1 MDTLRT
7 GIWRWLTKQE
17 FRVFRK
23 NGSLFARKGPKNARK
38 GSYVAVVK
46 DDKKPRTWGLVHLI
60 LWGDGWTKEEAQTFT
75 EPFWQYVDKVVIELV
90 GEKKFKVKT

>member
-1 MDTLRT
+1 M
-7 GIWRWLTKQE
+7 
-17 FRVFRK
+17 
-23 NGSLFARKGPKNARK
+23 
-38 GSYVAVVK
+38 VK